1 MSFEHTLSLLSFIF
15 SISIENMEENEYVKK
30 YNTKNY
36 TTEENIMNEF
46 TLETKIL
53 EQVNISRE
61 ENIDLIKKAQTGDKV
76 AMQKATLYNGKLV
89 LKFIEKYRYLNDA
102 REDLLQVGLIGITR
116 AIQQFDV
123 SRGAAFSTFAM
134 VYIKQEIFR
143 YLKHNYEFVAMPDH
157 FSGIIM
163 NIRIYIKK
171 NGYMPSDEELL
182 QQFDVSKEQLSFM
195 KLFYLPKLSLC
206 DNVHETM
213 SVGEYLEQIPY
224 ENINDNIE
232 RKDLPECVNKLINKW
247 LNEKDY
253 QTIVMRFGLDG
264 NSPHTQTEIGNI
276 VGRSSCRIQQREAH
290 ALRRLRFGMRADK
303 LNLQLYLR

>member
-1 MSFEHTLSLLSFIF
+1 M
-15 SISIENMEENEYVKK
+15 
-30 YNTKNY
+30 
-36 TTEENIMNEF
+36 
-46 TLETKIL
+46 
-53 EQVNISRE
+53 
-61 ENIDLIKKAQTGDKV
+61 DLIKKAQARDKV

-89 LKFIEKYRYLNDA
+89 LKFIEKYRHLNDA

-143 YLKHNYEFVAMPDH
+143 YLKHNYEFVAVPDH

-163 NIRIYIKK
+163 NIRIYIKI

-182 QQFDVSKEQLSFM
+182 QQFDVSKEQLNHV
-195 KLFYLPKLSLC
+195 KLFLSPKLSLY
-206 DNVHETM
+206 DKASEVM
-213 SVGEYLEQIPY
+213 SVDEYLEQIPA

-232 RKDLPECVNKLINKW
+232 RKDLTNCVNKLINKW

-264 NSPHTQTEIGNI
+264 NSPHTQAEIAAA

-303 LNLQLYLR
+303 LNLNLYLQ

>member
-1 MSFEHTLSLLSFIF
+1 M
-15 SISIENMEENEYVKK
+15 KK
-30 YNTKNY
+30 YNTKKLYNA
-36 TTEENIMNEF
+36 TEENIMNEF

-53 EQVNISRE
+53 EQGNISRE
-61 ENIDLIKKAQTGDKV
+61 ENIDLIKKAQAGDKLS
-76 AMQKATLYNGKLV
+76 MQKATLYNGKLV

-116 AIQQFDV
+116 AIQQFDS
-123 SRGAAFSTFAM
+123 SRGTAFSTFAM
-134 VYIKQEIFR
+134 VYIKQEIFK
-143 YLKHNYEFVAMPDH
+143 YLKRNYEFVSIPDA
-157 FSGIIM
+157 FAGIIVD
-163 NIRIYIKK
+163 IRKYIKK
-171 NGYMPSDEELL
+171 NGYMPSDEELM
-182 QQFDVSKEQLSFM
+182 QQFDVSKEQLSHI
-195 KLFYLPKLSLC
+195 KLFLSPKLSLC
-206 DNVHETM
+206 DKASEVM
-213 SVGEYLEQIPY
+213 SVDEYLEQIPA

-232 RKDLPECVNKLINKW
+232 RKDLTDCVNKLINKW

-264 NSPHTQTEIGNI
+264 NDPHTQTEIGNI

>member
-1 MSFEHTLSLLSFIF
+1 
-15 SISIENMEENEYVKK
+15 
-30 YNTKNY
+30 
-36 TTEENIMNEF
+36 MNEF

-53 EQVNISRE
+53 ELGNISRE
-61 ENIDLIKKAQTGDKV
+61 ENIDLIKKAQAGDKLS
-76 AMQKATLYNGKLV
+76 MQKATLYNGKLV

-116 AIQQFDV
+116 AIQQFDS
-123 SRGAAFSTFAM
+123 SRGTAFSTFAM
-134 VYIKQEIFR
+134 VYIKQEIFK
-143 YLKHNYEFVAMPDH
+143 YLKRNYEFVSIPDV
-157 FSGIIM
+157 FAGIIVD
-163 NIRIYIKK
+163 IRKYIKK
-171 NGYMPSDEELL
+171 NGYMPSDEELM

-213 SVGEYLEQIPY
+213 SVEEYLEQIPAK
-224 ENINDNIE
+224 NVNDNIE
-232 RKDLPECVNKLINKW
+232 RKDLPDCVNKLINKW